1 MAEAETENRSK
12 IVSAQPGTLPA
23 GETQP
28 DEQVICLFPGC
39 EREAVPPPK
48 AANQGR
54 TGPPPRYCDDED
66 HNASSTHQ
74 ELKRLQDEASANA

>member
-1 MAEAETENRSK
+1 MAETEIENKSK
-12 IVSAQPGTLPA
+12 IVSAQEGTLPS

-28 DEQVICLFPGC
+28 AETVICLFPGC

-48 AANQGR
+48 AAEGR
-54 TGPPPRYCDDED
+54 AGPPPRYCDNED

-74 ELKRLQDEASANA
+74 ELKRLENEASEDA